1 MIGANFKLQNDTFIV
16 SYKSENGVLE
26 ESEGGDRSVPSL
38 DFASCAVSCGHGDW
52 NEQRSSVC

>member
-16 SYKSENGVLE
+16 TNKSENDALE
-26 ESEGGDRSVPSL
+26 ESEGGVDRSRVF